1 MLEAD
6 KSPKFQKVLSI
17 AFPNGGIEVFV
28 NETSEFM
35 HPILVVKLAV
45 GACPVIVTI
54 MVSLATQL
62 FVFVTITE
70 YCPVVV
76 ITMALLL
83 ELVLHV
89 YVKDGAE
96 PEVKVIELPAH
107 KDVSGPRETELAK
120 LSSIILSVSDVIEQ
134 PNKSFIFT

>member
-6 KSPKFQKVLSI
+6 KSPKSQKVLSI
-17 AFPNGGIEVFV
+17 VLPDGGIEVLV
-28 NETSEFM
+28 NEIIEFM
-35 HPILVVKLAV
+35 HPIFVVKFAV
-45 GACPVIVTI
+45 GACPVIVTL

-70 YCPVVV
+70 YCPVVE

-96 PEVKVIELPAH
+96 PEVKLIEFPAH
-107 KDVSGPRETELAK
+107 NDMSGPREIELAK
-120 LSSIILSVSDVIEQ
+120 LS
-134 PNKSFIFT
+134 